1 MAVPDPWRRG
11 VATVAI
17 GLVALVVVASTAP
30 LTEQSAAVRAAQLP
44 APRPPTPPR
53 RRPPQGRPPDFAQMI
68 RQQAETDSV
77 WRKASAG
84 GMVMEKITYRSRVGD
99 LEIPAFVFLPLQT
112 GPAGSHP
119 ALVWVHENIRGH
131 LYEHY
136 VPYIR
141 RATAQ
146 GYVVIAPEYRGS
158 IGYGQ
163 KLYDAIDYGGAEV
176 DDVVTAAGVLTLRF
190 PVVDAKRIG
199 IIGWSHGG
207 MIALL
212 SIFRNPRTFAA
223 GVAIVPVTNLFQR
236 LAYKGVEEHR
246 ALIDPNDRFGGTP
259 AQQPSVYRDR
269 SPLFQVDR
277 LKVPLRVHIA
287 DNDQDVN
294 IEEGMQL
301 VDALRARQPAL
312 SETEVFESPPGGHL
326 FDRLVD
332 LKTFQPENSPAQRQ
346 SWEKVWNFLAR
357 HLNPPG
363 TPASHQ

>member
-17 GLVALVVVASTAP
+17 GLTALVVVASTTP
-30 LTEQSAAVRAAQLP
+30 LPEQPAAVLAAQLP
-44 APRPPTPPR
+44 AAPPAPPR

-77 WRKASAG
+77 WRKASTG

-246 ALIDPNDRFGGTP
+246 ALIDPNNRFGGTP

-312 SETEVFESPPGGHL
+312 SETEIFESPPGGHL

-332 LKTFQPENSPAQRQ
+332 LKTLQPENSPAQRQ
-346 SWEKVWNFLAR
+346 SWEKVWYFLGR

-363 TPASHQ
+363 STASHQ